1 MTIIIIKIF
10 LKFINVC
17 IKGACSALVIINKF
31 DVMYEEACLF
41 KEIYLIDKYLKIVRF
56 LIVRPLYHLFVKNCR
71 GLYGVFLL

>member
-31 DVMYEEACLF
+31 DVMY
-41 KEIYLIDKYLKIVRF
+41 
-56 LIVRPLYHLFVKNCR
+56 
-71 GLYGVFLL
+71 